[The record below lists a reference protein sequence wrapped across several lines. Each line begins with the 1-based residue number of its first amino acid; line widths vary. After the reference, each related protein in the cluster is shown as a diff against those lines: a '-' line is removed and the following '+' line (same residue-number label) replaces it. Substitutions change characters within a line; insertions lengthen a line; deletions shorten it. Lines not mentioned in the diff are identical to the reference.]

1 MNGIDGIQFNGIQW
15 AEGAYIMCIHSY
27 AVFVDIIYIYIYI
40 VICLQYVVKYIY
52 I

>member
-27 AVFVDIIYIYIYI
+27 AVFVDIIYIYI

-52 I
+52 IYI